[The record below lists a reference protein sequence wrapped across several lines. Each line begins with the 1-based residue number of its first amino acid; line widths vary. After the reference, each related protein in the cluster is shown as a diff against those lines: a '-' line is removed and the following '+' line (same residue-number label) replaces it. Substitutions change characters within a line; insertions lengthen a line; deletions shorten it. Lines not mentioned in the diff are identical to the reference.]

1 MDIRKLFG
9 ANVRFYREAVG
20 ISQAEV
26 AARMGVDR
34 AYISLI
40 ERGEQNATLLSINE
54 TAQALGVKPAD
65 LLADPPAGS
74 KN

>member
-9 ANVRFYREAVG
+9 ANVRLYREAVG

-26 AARMGVDR
+26 ATRMGVDR
-34 AYISLI
+34 AYVSLI
-40 ERGEQNATLLSINE
+40 ERGEQNATLLSIWE
-54 TAQALGVKPAD
+54 VAQALGVKPAD

-74 KN
+74 ET

>member
-9 ANVRFYREAVG
+9 ANVRFYREAAG

-26 AARMGVDR
+26 ATRMGVDR
-34 AYISLI
+34 AYISMI
-40 ERGEQNATLLSINE
+40 ERGGQNATLLSIHE

-74 KN
+74 EA